1 MSVLCNLYQ
10 TGNLKMKI
18 RNENGIY
25 IATFKHRDGTVCMG
39 FAPSWKEA
47 VTYCLEILEKRDSK

>member
-1 MSVLCNLYQ
+1 
-10 TGNLKMKI
+10 MKI
-18 RNENGIY
+18 VNRDGLY

-47 VTYCLEILEKRDSK
+47 VTYCLEILEKRDEK